1 MQDTNLNP
9 KNLTE
14 LIEKICNNTTD
25 IKHFLSSRGLKT
37 NSVEAIL
44 VPDSVNSYRL
54 LDESDVPKFTT
65 EVSPDRY
72 SQGRIIGITYDFAL
86 WRDFIVYTKN
96 LIFFRY
102 ENEEY
107 EYGIVLPR
115 QNIPNLINIKRKKW
129 RNLIQLEPKS

>member
-54 LDESDVPKFTT
+54 LDESDVPKLTT

-72 SQGRIIGITYDFAL
+72 NQGRIICITYDFAL

>member
-54 LDESDVPKFTT
+54 LDESDVPKLTT

-72 SQGRIIGITYDFAL
+72 NQGRIICITYDFAL

-115 QNIPNLINIKRKKW
+115 QNIPDLINIKRKKW